1 MALDEVAPLLAKY
14 FVIEKIDTDRM
25 IGGEEVLASYP
36 RSKSQGIPWFVVLD
50 GAGQELADSISAHGN
65 VGCPYTDE
73 EIADFGAILRQAVP
87 ELADADWKVLERSL
101 VAQREKLEKQ
111 RR

>member
-1 MALDEVAPLLAKY
+1 M
-14 FVIEKIDTDRM
+14 IQKIDTDRM
-25 IGGEEVLASYP
+25 IGGDALLAEYP
-36 RSKSQGIPWFVVLD
+36 RSKEQGIPWFVVLD
-50 GAGQELADSISAHGN
+50 GAGQELADSIGAHGN

-73 EIADFGAILRQAVP
+73 EIADFGEILRRAVP
-87 ELADADWKVLERSL
+87 ELPAADWQALERSL